1 MVHCPCSAIFNLLL
15 HPCRHNLLRPPRV
28 SRQKLHYSR
37 LHSLTHRHSWFL
49 PHLLL
54 PTSHPH
60 NLTSRTAC
68 PCLVPIYCPSISHPH
83 PPHTNPR
90 RRRLLVLCA
99 ISRLIYLLWLK
110 TTTIQRG
117 TGKKVTIF
125 IIRGPVSPIS
135 IDLYHL
141 HRTCQL
147 STMTILHIYICSSRI
162 PLAPHPPCLVGRRRD
177 DRYPLLIMYEN
188 DAEQRTTDCTST
200 IRSVSCRILVYLE
213 LEFLARAVLLD
224 E

>member
-54 PTSHPH
+54 QTSHPH

-83 PPHTNPR
+83 PPHTNPPPPPPFGPLR
-90 RRRLLVLCA
+90 DIEAYLFAMAQNDDDTAWHGQKKSRYLSSEGPSHQFRSTCIICIAPANCRL
-99 ISRLIYLLWLK
+99 
-110 TTTIQRG
+110 
-117 TGKKVTIF
+117 
-125 IIRGPVSPIS
+125 
-135 IDLYHL
+135 
-141 HRTCQL
+141 
-147 STMTILHIYICSSRI
+147 
-162 PLAPHPPCLVGRRRD
+162 
-177 DRYPLLIMYEN
+177 
-188 DAEQRTTDCTST
+188 
-200 IRSVSCRILVYLE
+200 
-213 LEFLARAVLLD
+213 
-224 E
+224 